1 MSKWNNVSKDR
12 KNQIF
17 AYNRQKAAD
26 SSAAADMHKIAAAI
40 SRLPKGQLKKVLSD
54 EIVEI
59 LAKYGVEV

>member
-1 MSKWNNVSKDR
+1 MSKDR